1 MAINFEDQKFK
12 DLGIEGAVRITGR
25 PEVFTIGEGGGGI
38 IEGQA
43 APGAETP
50 ESFQQKFGTL
60 EQEGI
65 VTEISPEQA
74 AEYGIDISF
83 MTPQN
88 ETLDVGD
95 IDEEVPTD
103 VLEEGADQFD
113 ISRIMSE
120 RQKERTALLEAMSP
134 TEAETTIS
142 EELIEKQ
149 AEIEQTGIQA
159 QADIAGLEGRGRG
172 ITTGLVRGQQA
183 QLQEQELLKQQTL
196 QSQERT
202 LLSRLGLEQEK
213 RKGLIDV
220 AKTALGFTSE
230 DIDISFKIQDR
241 IDKENK
247 DFLDRVEKMSD
258 DAQAQ
263 IDEIMK
269 NYEGVDFEDLSEQE
283 IANIAGLAAQAGV
296 DVETIARG
304 LKVQKDNFL
313 FERQRKIQADTLDIM
328 REQRI
333 SANEAERIA
342 ISRANLALSQ
352 ARLTGE
358 VEDLTGLPKEIDD
371 AATEFLNLRAGL
383 GAEPSSE
390 QYWNIARIYAKR
402 TGYDIED
409 VDRLMINRIMEK
421 EGRLPTTPQAV
432 GTGNLGSDFVT
443 EPEEAVGKLV
453 EKGAKP
459 EEAITLI
466 GEERERVISELMK
479 INNQTREEVIAF
491 LKEGAKIKP
500 SVIRAK

>member
-12 DLGIEGAVRITGR
+12 DLGIEGAVRIAGR
-25 PEVFTIGEGGGGI
+25 PEVFTIGTGGGGI

-65 VTEISPEQA
+65 VQEISPEEA
-74 AEYGIDISF
+74 AELGIDVSF

-120 RQKERTALLEAMSP
+120 RQAEYERLTKLQEP
-134 TEAETTIS
+134 TE
-142 EELIEKQ
+142 EEIRLGEERIEKSS
-149 AEIEQTGIQA
+149 EIEQARIQA
-159 QADIAGLEGRGRG
+159 KADIAGLEGQGRG
-172 ITTGLVRGQQA
+172 ITTGLIRGEQA
-183 QLQEQELLKQQTL
+183 KLAEQAELQIQTL

-213 RKGLIDV
+213 RKGLIET
-220 AKTALGFTSE
+220 AKTMLGFTSE
-230 DIDISFKIQDR
+230 DIDTSFKIQDR

-269 NYEGVDFEDLSEQE
+269 NYEGIDFEDLSEQE
-283 IANIAGLAAQAGV
+283 IANIAGLASQAGV

-342 ISRANLALSQ
+342 ISRANLAVSQ

-421 EGRLPTTPQAV
+421 EGRLPTTPQPV
-432 GTGNLGSDFVT
+432 ETENLGSDFVT
-443 EPEEAVGKLV
+443 EQEEVDYVPFIFRG
-453 EKGAKP
+453 
-459 EEAITLI
+459 
-466 GEERERVISELMK
+466 
-479 INNQTREEVIAF
+479 EEVIAKRKEDLPKDARLIYDK
-491 LKEGAKIKP
+491 LKEDNPYSSAALL
-500 SVIRAK
+500 IRESLKAVGLK

>member
-74 AEYGIDISF
+74 AELGIDVSF
-83 MTPQN
+83 MTPQE

-113 ISRIMSE
+113 INRIMSE

-149 AEIEQTGIQA
+149 AEIEQAGIQA
-159 QADIAGLEGRGRG
+159 QAGIAGLEGRGRG

-220 AKTALGFTSE
+220 AKTMLGFTSE
-230 DIDISFKIQDR
+230 DIDMSFKIQDT
-241 IDKENK
+241 IAKEQK
-247 DFLDRVEKMSD
+247 DFMDRVDKLTQ
-258 DAQAQ
+258 DAQDRMDDILKSFEG
-263 IDEIMK
+263 ID
-269 NYEGVDFEDLSEQE
+269 YEDLGGEEQE
-283 IANIAGLAAQAGV
+283 QLLNLAIDADIPLDLMV
-296 DVETIARG
+296 RG

-313 FERQRKIQADTLDIM
+313 YERNREAQKDALARQREARIGAGVAGAEGLSTQFWSEIDSSIKRLEQGAKWGQVWDRIKQQFPEASNEQIDAALGGGVRQIQPTDELG
-328 REQRI
+328 QPI
-333 SANEAERIA
+333 SAPAETIY
-342 ISRANLALSQ
+342 
-352 ARLTGE
+352 TGWAKPGAFE
-358 VEDLTGLPKEIDD
+358 EFE
-371 AATEFLNLRAGL
+371 AATKEVKPLTTTEKTSIIWAWTNTDEYAGM
-383 GAEPSSE
+383 
-390 QYWNIARIYAKR
+390 
-402 TGYDIED
+402 TD
-409 VDRLMINRIMEK
+409 
-421 EGRLPTTPQAV
+421 
-432 GTGNLGSDFVT
+432 
-443 EPEEAVGKLV
+443 
-453 EKGAKP
+453 
-459 EEAITLI
+459 
-466 GEERERVISELMK
+466 EERS
-479 INNQTREEVIAF
+479 
-491 LKEGAKIKP
+491 AKIRSHGLNP
-500 SVIRAK
+500 STFGIY